1 MNSKQY
7 IKFAI
12 ITILF
17 TGVVISG
24 SVYAQNRV
32 RGGIRT
38 GIYSNSNSIFLGG
51 EIIAPIG
58 SRWNINP
65 NIEYVFVPHY
75 TYATFN
81 ADFVYFAP
89 VDVRNLYIWG
99 GGGLGLVYENP
110 NGPSDGTTNP
120 GINLLGGIGFQAGN
134 IIPYIQPKIILKNDS
149 EFVLTFG
156 IRF

>member
-1 MNSKQY
+1 MIYKHY
-7 IKFAI
+7 KLIAI
-12 ITILF
+12 ISILF
-17 TGVVISG
+17 TGVFISNN
-24 SVYAQNRV
+24 VYAQYRV

-51 EIIAPIG
+51 EILAPIG
-58 SRWNINP
+58 NHWDINP

-89 VDVRNLYIWG
+89 LDVRNLYIWG
-99 GGGLGLVYENP
+99 GGGIGLVYENP
-110 NGPSDGTTNP
+110 AGSLDGTTNP
-120 GINLLGGIGFQAGN
+120 GVNLLGGIGFRAGN
-134 IIPYIQPKIILKNDS
+134 VIPYIQPKIILKNNS
-149 EFVLTFG
+149 EFVLAFG

>member
-1 MNSKQY
+1 MIYNRY
-7 IKFAI
+7 RLFII
-12 ITILF
+12 ITGLF
-17 TGVVISG
+17 TGVLISNT
-24 SVYAQNRV
+24 VHAQYRV

-38 GIYSNSNSIFLGG
+38 GIYNNSNSIFLGG

-58 SRWNINP
+58 NRWDINP

-89 VDVRNLYIWG
+89 LDVRNVFIWG

-110 NGPSDGTTNP
+110 DGPSDGTTNP
-120 GINLLGGIGFQAGN
+120 GINLLGGIGFRAGN
-134 IIPYIQPKIILKNDS
+134 VIPYIQPKIILKNDS
-149 EFVLTFG
+149 EFVLGFG
-156 IRF
+156 LRF